1 MIDLFQMAP
10 TFDDPLGM
18 LRACHR
24 RIERALAV
32 IERIALREEE
42 AALDEPTRDALR
54 QTLHYFATGIPR
66 HAADEEES
74 LFPRV
79 GAALLEGDLATARSM
94 ECLAHEH
101 SLADQAHRELEAL
114 GKKLLE
120 AGRFERPE
128 ERARFQ
134 ELITTLQRLYQEH
147 IRLEDEDLLPLAAS
161 LIDGQQR
168 EAIGRE
174 MAARRGIDWEQHRQA
189 VARLEAHPWS
199 RRHQIKETRQ
209 SGDLL

>member
-32 IERIALREEE
+32 TEQIALREQEQ
-42 AALDEPTRDALR
+42 ALDEPTRGALR

-79 GAALLEGDLATARSM
+79 GAALPVGDRSAARSM
-94 ECLAHEH
+94 EVLAREH
-101 SLADQAHRELEAL
+101 AAADEAHQALEAL
-114 GKKLLE
+114 GEKLLE
-120 AGRFERPE
+120 TGRFERAE

-134 ELITTLQRLYQEH
+134 ELITTLQQLYQEH
-147 IRLEDEDLLPLAAS
+147 IRREDEELLPLAAG
-161 LIDGQQR
+161 LIDAPQR

-189 VARLEAHPWS
+189 VLRLEAQPWS
-199 RRHQIKETRQ
+199 RRPQKNETR
-209 SGDLL
+209 